1 MKTRKE
7 LYEYIEQDAKANGRT
22 KSKAD
27 FFGDMCWKFQ
37 VTLRKFEYY
46 TSCGRQKS
54 LLFPF
59 YVYYRLRL
67 QHLSVKL
74 GFTIP
79 AHRIGK
85 GFSIAHRGTIVVST
99 ASTIGENCRIH
110 EGVTIGATN
119 GSLNA
124 PQIGSNV
131 FIATGA
137 KIIGDITIADDVC
150 IAANAVVTKSITEPG
165 TTWGGIPAKKISDK
179 SSRANL
185 SDLLFEK

>member
-1 MKTRKE
+1 MKSKKE
-7 LYEYIEQDAKANGRT
+7 LYEYIQQDAKANGRSKT
-22 KSKAD
+22 KPD
-27 FFGDMCWKFQ
+27 FFGDVCWKFQ

-46 TSCGRQKS
+46 SSRGRKKS

-85 GFSIAHRGTIVVST
+85 GFSIAHRGTIVVSA
-99 ASTIGENCRIH
+99 ASTIGQNCRIH

-124 PQIGSNV
+124 PQIGNNV
-131 FIATGA
+131 FIASGA
-137 KIIGDITIADDVC
+137 KIIGDITIADGVC
-150 IAANAVVTKSITEPG
+150 IAANAVVTKSITEPD
-165 TTWGGIPAKKISDK
+165 TTWGGIPAKKISDN

-185 SDLLFEK
+185 SNMLFDY